1 MLLIP
6 PHIHI
11 QEAVNHKWLVQLKF
25 TNLCNTISV
34 VLYWI
39 DIGHVYGFDYV
50 ALVIIMMGMVNLI
63 LIVSSISNDG

>member
-1 MLLIP
+1 MS
-6 PHIHI
+6 
-11 QEAVNHKWLVQLKF
+11 F
-25 TNLCNTISV
+25 

-63 LIVSSISNDG
+63 LIVSSISSDG